1 MEHTQDSTLNMQD
14 IPSMQTQSGNF
25 EYIGQYEFLGD
36 LGQPG
41 LLGDL
46 GQPRHS
52 GLLRPVGPSLRHLRQ
67 TGNLGYYEHLEHHE
81 YLGQPGLPGNRG
93 QPRQLGL
100 LRPVEPALRRLGQA
114 GHPGQPRFLG
124 YLGQPRQPGLF
135 GPLGQLRHPG
145 QSGHLG
151 QTENLGQTGHLDGQT
166 GHLDGQTG
174 HLDGQTGHHGPL
186 GHHRPRPVEMPS
198 LAKLNTLFFDA
209 LRISSSSSVRN
220 LRHILASQHS
230 RQIAAPQHFP
240 KHPER
245 GTLNMQKQ
253 LENDGARSLYPFIIA
268 SINSLFEPLDH
279 YGTCSSAAKI
289 AYLNRVRNINVDVT
303 SLMSWT
309 WEAEAGKGFRRVCT
323 QLPYCRDALK
333 DELRTFATPPISH
346 NKID

>member
-1 MEHTQDSTLNMQD
+1 MQD

-209 LRISSSSSVRN
+209 LRISSSSSDVN
-220 LRHILASQHS
+220 QIPNQSCTVCILI
-230 RQIAAPQHFP
+230 REIR
-240 KHPER
+240 KIYER
-245 GTLNMQKQ
+245 ALNV
-253 LENDGARSLYPFIIA
+253 
-268 SINSLFEPLDH
+268 
-279 YGTCSSAAKI
+279 KI
-289 AYLNRVRNINVDVT
+289 EYLNKSKNINVTV
-303 SLMSWT
+303 
-309 WEAEAGKGFRRVCT
+309 
-323 QLPYCRDALK
+323 
-333 DELRTFATPPISH
+333 
-346 NKID
+346 NKIMMLMQEEAANDSFLMVTIKLSPCDHDEADRVWINNCASMLSFIDLKAEFIQQSCINSNKQIT